1 MFERSRHGAVDV
13 VTGEVPIHVDHVDT
27 LSGVLSQCVAEGQ
40 PKIVLDLTGT
50 ALFDS
55 AGLELLLTIQKDC
68 QRRGGMLKLA
78 GANPLCTEILSL
90 TGVGNQFNCYE
101 NTGEAV
107 RSFVE

>member
-13 VTGEVPIHVDHVDT
+13 VAGEVPIHVDHVDT
-27 LSGVLSQCVAEGQ
+27 LSKVLSQCVAEGQ

-90 TGVGNQFNCYE
+90 TGVGSQFNCYE
-101 NTGEAV
+101 NRAEAV